1 MTEITIDDVKERIR
15 SLKTFSTIDPEFY
28 AKENGAAHIIAKDV
42 REKMKVT
49 QLRKFFGHI
58 KQIQAKYKG
67 KKDDDKVEK
76 GELYLLM
83 PELAYALGRNLISKN
98 FYELMKISLSSEKI
112 PTVKDFNRFV
122 DFLSAVLAYHKM
134 EKEG

>member
-1 MTEITIDDVKERIR
+1 MPEITIDNVKQHIQ
-15 SLKTFSTIDPEFY
+15 SLKTFSTIGPEFY

-98 FYELMKISLSSEKI
+98 FYELMKTSLNSEKI
-112 PTVKDFNRFV
+112 PTVKDFNCFV

-134 EKEG
+134 EKGN